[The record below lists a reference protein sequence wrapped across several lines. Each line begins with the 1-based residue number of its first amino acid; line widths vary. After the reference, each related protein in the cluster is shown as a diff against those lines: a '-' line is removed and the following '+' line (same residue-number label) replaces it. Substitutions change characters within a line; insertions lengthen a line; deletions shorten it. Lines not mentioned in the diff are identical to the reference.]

1 MRLVINLILAAIVV
15 GLIWVLISS
24 IREPIAFKAEKEKR
38 ERAVIDRLMDIRTTQ
53 EFYRDITG
61 MFAPNFDTLNDVL
74 RNGEFK
80 IISVIGDPDDP
91 NFTGEI
97 TYDTTYQ
104 PAIDTIRAL
113 GINLDSLRYVPF
125 SKGVVFDIAADTTQ
139 YQSTT
144 VNVVEVGTR
153 RSNFMGKFSD
163 PRFRRYDQGYDPN
176 SVIKFGNL
184 NAPNLSGNWE

>member
-38 ERAVIDRLMDIRTTQ
+38 ERAVIDRLMEIRTTQ

-61 MFAPNFDTLNDVL
+61 RFAPNFDTLNQVL
-74 RNGEFK
+74 RTGDFK

-91 NFTGEI
+91 NFTGVI

-113 GINLDSLRYVPF
+113 KINLDSLRYVPY
-125 SKGVVFDIAADTTQ
+125 SNGVQFDIAADTTQ

-153 RSNFMGKFSD
+153 RSNFMGRFSD
-163 PRFRRYDQGYDPN
+163 RRFRRYDQAYDPN

>member
-24 IREPIAFKAEKEKR
+24 IREPIAFKAEKERR
-38 ERAVIDRLMDIRTTQ
+38 ERAVIDRLMDIRTAQ

-61 MFAPNFDTLNDVL
+61 TFAPNFDTLTDVL
-74 RNGEFK
+74 RNGQFQ
-80 IISVIGDPDDP
+80 IVSVIGDPDDP
-91 NFTGEI
+91 NFTGVI
-97 TYDTTYQ
+97 TYDTIYQ
-104 PAIDTIRAL
+104 PAIDTIRHL
-113 GINLDSLRYVPF
+113 GINLDSLSFVPF
-125 SKGVVFDIAADTTQ
+125 SNGVKFDIAADTTD

-163 PRFRRYDQGYDPN
+163 LRFRRYDQGYDPN